1 MVSALISL
9 LIYIIIVCI
18 VAAIVSWALG
28 LIPGMPYIV
37 QQLVW
42 AIAAI
47 VILLHIFQNLRSFG
61 VR

>member
-9 LIYIIIVCI
+9 LIYIIVVCI
-18 VAAIVSWALG
+18 IAAIVTWALG

-37 QQLVW
+37 QQIVW
-42 AIAAI
+42 GIAAI
-47 VILLHIFQNLRSFG
+47 IILLHVFQNLRAFG